1 MMDDGIYRYSSLLVN
16 RWVREG
22 RWRVTYEAGEEM
34 AWREWSVAAM
44 QSWRFGLLFV
54 EENMWNRF
62 REAVRRQRRKR
73 KQQALTREEEERLK
87 RWRWQRTFGVMW
99 EMDVASAREVLEKER
114 ERRMMRRQ
122 EAKESTQVVCEFCHW
137 CYHRETL
144 PFAHCWHC
152 QDKPSKHHGRCCP
165 LKL

>member
-1 MMDDGIYRYSSLLVN
+1 MMDKGIYRYSSLLVN

-73 KQQALTREEEERLK
+73 KQQSMTREEEERLK

-99 EMDVASAREVLEKER
+99 EMEVASAREVLEKER
-114 ERRMMRRQ
+114 ERIIMMRQ

-137 CYHRETL
+137 
-144 PFAHCWHC
+144 
-152 QDKPSKHHGRCCP
+152 
-165 LKL
+165 

>member
-99 EMDVASAREVLEKER
+99 EMEVASAREVLEKER
-114 ERRMMRRQ
+114 ERIMMRRQ
-122 EAKESTQVVCEFCHW
+122 EAKESTLVVCEFCHR
-137 CYHRETL
+137 CYHSETL

-152 QDKPSKHHGRCCP
+152 QDKPSKHNGRCCP
-165 LKL
+165 LKP